1 MEIHKIPHPEVCGG
15 GVVLTTCK
23 LPSGDILQR
32 GGSAV
37 DGAIAAL
44 LCTSVINPQSMGI
57 GGGPYSRTLLSLF
70 SINGQ
75 KIYIFTTFLQVYPFY
90 TYQWISASF
99 FHTTIKLARE
109 GFHVPQVLT
118 IILSSHC
125 KKMTFYLFSSQLF
138 IGKDGILLKVGNT
151 VKFETFADT
160 LEIIANQG
168 ADAFYTGKV
177 AADLICNIKDM
188 LLCRSKYSLLTYQR
202 YIEACKFSNGLRKYI
217 CPFPSFD
224 QRALKF
230 TEQQFADHFRAMF
243 SGDETHDAQYNIVT
257 PYLDTMGNT
266 HVSVMA
272 EDGTAVSV
280 ICTINH
286 MFGSR
291 VFSPITSVIFN
302 NELSD
307 VCGNADHNAT
317 LMICFMVWLASEQ
330 PPSSMSAVVFQSK
343 YKTLVSGGSGGSMIT
358 TGMALTHLLFGK
370 SLEEAI
376 AVPVGFVDCKNAL
389 KFDQITALGHTVK
402 VTKYSY
408 NVVNTVEKDNAG
420 Y

>member
-1 MEIHKIPHPEVCGG
+1 
-15 GVVLTTCK
+15 
-23 LPSGDILQR
+23 
-32 GGSAV
+32 
-37 DGAIAAL
+37 
-44 LCTSVINPQSMGI
+44 MGI
-57 GGGPYSRTLLSLF
+57 GGGPYS
-70 SINGQ
+70 
-75 KIYIFTTFLQVYPFY
+75 QVMD
-90 TYQWISASF
+90 S
-99 FHTTIKLARE
+99 
-109 GFHVPQVLT
+109 G
-118 IILSSHC
+118 
-125 KKMTFYLFSSQLF
+125 
-138 IGKDGILLKVGNT
+138 GKDTSSPYYKIPHRHPT
-151 VKFETFADT
+151 ID
-160 LEIIANQG
+160 I
-168 ADAFYTGKV
+168 
-177 AADLICNIKDM
+177 
-188 LLCRSKYSLLTYQR
+188 S
-202 YIEACKFSNGLRKYI
+202 
-217 CPFPSFD
+217 
-224 QRALKF
+224 RALKF

-257 PYLDTMGNT
+257 PYLDTMGST

-317 LMICFMVWLASEQ
+317 LMICFMVCLSSEQ

-343 YKTLVSGGSGGSMIT
+343 YKTLVSGGSGGNMIT

-376 AVPVGFVDCKNAL
+376 AVPVGFVDSKNAL
-389 KFDQITALGHTVK
+389 KFDQTIVEDLKALGHK

-408 NVVNTVEKDNAG
+408 NVVNTVEKDNG
-420 Y
+420 CI

>member
-1 MEIHKIPHPEVCGG
+1 MLSSLLAIALFWWTILDTDRQIAR
-15 GVVLTTCK
+15 LTTCK

-57 GGGPYSRTLLSLF
+57 GGGPYSC
-70 SINGQ
+70 
-75 KIYIFTTFLQVYPFY
+75 
-90 TYQWISASF
+90 F
-99 FHTTIKLARE
+99 FHTTIKLARS
-109 GFHVPQVLT
+109 GFHVPQVL
-118 IILSSHC
+118 SHFIPLINRDETLPLC
-125 KKMTFYLFSSQLF
+125 QLF
-138 IGKDGILLKVGNT
+138 LGKDGILLKVGNT

-177 AADLICNIKDM
+177 AVDLICNIKDM

-202 YIEACKFSNGLRKYI
+202 YIGACKFSNGLRKHI
-217 CPFPSFD
+217 P
-224 QRALKF
+224 LKF

-266 HVSVMA
+266 HVMA

-291 VFSPITSVIFN
+291 VLSPITSVIFN

-317 LMICFMVWLASEQ
+317 LIICFMVWLASKQ

-376 AVPVGFVDCKNAL
+376 AVPVGFVDCKNL
-389 KFDQITALGHTVK
+389 QSTLTMC
-402 VTKYSY
+402 TKYSY